1 MDFPAVRC
9 VSVVVHCTYQPENLD
24 TSITAQELETSQS
37 RVEDVGWQSSF
48 HRHLLTM
55 RVHRPH
61 PESNCTPLAIDNFPK
76 DLFHQRDRQRGAVIL
91 HIIGATYMFLA
102 LAILCDDYFI
112 PCLERICEVL
122 NLQPD
127 VAGATFMAAGSSAPE
142 LATTLVGVFI
152 AKDDIGLGAVVGS
165 ADFNIMLVVSVTALF
180 AKEIIYLNWWPLVRD
195 CTFYLLSIIVLAL
208 VILDEYVYWYEAL
221 IFLILYGVYVAF
233 MYVNPKLDAFLNL
246 WCRQHPNFCPRVHH
260 TEAEQQQSVQQ
271 HRGGFAHTNIACE
284 DEQPVIGQSKYERLT
299 DIEKQGDVATERSS
313 CTPVCPYL
321 PQCSVAPKLS
331 RPFLQSA
338 ARIGQVSQPYNN
350 HPFGNIIKATQPFER
365 VSIDFKGPLPSTSH
379 NKYLLTM
386 IDEYSRFPFAFA
398 CTDVSSSTV
407 IKCFNQLFSLFGM
420 PSYVHSDRGGA
431 FMSGEVQTFL
441 HDRGVATSRTTP
453 YNPRGNGQVERL
465 NGTLWKSITL
475 ALKTQQRDITEWE
488 CLSLDLDE
496 PMGGPKR
503 VVDIMKAANDSTS
516 DLETQICDPEESWF
530 DTCFAPLRL
539 PKSQG
544 VRAKFRFFYALS
556 IWPLRFLLCLTVP
569 DVRKAKWRRS
579 SLSHWI
585 SFVMCCVWIGLF
597 TIVMMW
603 MISIIGV
610 TFHIP
615 DTIMGLTFIA
625 AGSSVPD
632 AIASILV
639 VREGEG
645 DMAVSNA
652 VGSNV
657 FDILVCMG
665 LPWFLKCLIAGAPVI
680 IYSKGLVYAVLTLFT
695 TVLFLLGVTHLNRWR
710 LTKPYGLVLLLGY
723 FVVLVFCSCYELNL
737 FGTVH
742 LPECPLTE

>member
-1 MDFPAVRC
+1 MAFRNKQSSMLSRLILILVCLLFWCSKLMFLRLRHFP
-9 VSVVVHCTYQPENLD
+9 SD
-24 TSITAQELETSQS
+24 TSSAAQELEAVQLQ
-37 RVEDVGWQSSF
+37 VEDVGWQSSF

-61 PESNCTPLAIDNFPK
+61 PESNCTPLAVDNFPK
-76 DLFHQRDRQRGAVIL
+76 DLFRQRDRQRGAVIL
-91 HIIGATYMFLA
+91 HIIGAAYMFLA

-165 ADFNIMLVVSVTALF
+165 ADFNVMLVVSVTALF

-208 VILDEYVYWYEAL
+208 VILDEHVYWYEAL

-260 TEAEQQQSVQQ
+260 TEIEQQQSVQQ
-271 HRGGFAHTNIACE
+271 HRGGFAHTNIVCE

-299 DIEKQGDVATERSS
+299 DIEKQGDVATE
-313 CTPVCPYL
+313 
-321 PQCSVAPKLS
+321 
-331 RPFLQSA
+331 
-338 ARIGQVSQPYNN
+338 N
-350 HPFGNIIKATQPFER
+350 
-365 VSIDFKGPLPSTSH
+365 
-379 NKYLLTM
+379 
-386 IDEYSRFPFAFA
+386 
-398 CTDVSSSTV
+398 
-407 IKCFNQLFSLFGM
+407 
-420 PSYVHSDRGGA
+420 
-431 FMSGEVQTFL
+431 
-441 HDRGVATSRTTP
+441 
-453 YNPRGNGQVERL
+453 
-465 NGTLWKSITL
+465 
-475 ALKTQQRDITEWE
+475 
-488 CLSLDLDE
+488 E
-496 PMGGPKR
+496 PMGDPKR
-503 VVDIMKAANDSTS
+503 VVDIMKTANNSTS

-544 VRAKFRFFYALS
+544 VRAKVHFFYALS

-569 DVRKAKWRRS
+569 DVRRAKWRRS

-597 TIVMMW
+597 TIIMMW

-665 LPWFLKCLIAGAPVI
+665 LPWFLKCLTAGAPVI

-742 LPECPLTE
+742 LPECPLIE